1 MPEEQASEVGILFND
16 FLFYWGHS
24 TDTWQYPCTISMGQH
39 WRWDGLLKHSV
50 GSSHLKQQGVR
61 IVRRIIEKQASSG
74 QNKQESLLETGIWP
88 TPSDWASTA
97 IAAWK
102 WPAETLQNTPE
113 KSRVEWVCQLVHGNG
128 QGRQDLWSFFPLFS
142 FLQQYPIT
150 IKSDT
155 GQKCL
160 EETNGARNRGGQ
172 MRWGIYS

>member
-102 WPAETLQNTPE
+102 WPAETLCKIPQR
-113 KSRVEWVCQLVHGNG
+113 KVEWNEFASLCMEMGKA
-128 QGRQDLWSFFPLFS
+128 GRISDLFFHSSLFCNNIQS
-142 FLQQYPIT
+142 PSSLT
-150 IKSDT
+150 RAK
-155 GQKCL
+155 
-160 EETNGARNRGGQ
+160 NA
-172 MRWGIYS
+172 